1 MIDKCIHT
9 KITSN
14 DMLLCR
20 NMRNICFCIR
30 ESTNI
35 LYFRNYRYLKVFI
48 KLNTLLL
55 WFSFWF
61 YSRFFYVCI
70 REKVL
75 LWILSISISIRR
87 FFNIR
92 LDATR
97 NIIDM
102 NVPDCVV
109 PVCILNKYSV
119 SQQRISPSSTK
130 WWSQMLI
137 YQKFYFSYESI
148 FDIMSMMI

>member
-1 MIDKCIHT
+1 MTCYYVE
-9 KITSN
+9 
-14 DMLLCR
+14 
-20 NMRNICFCIR
+20 ICVTFFSVLENQQIFCIF
-30 ESTNI
+30 EI
-35 LYFRNYRYLKVFI
+35 WIEVKFFI
-48 KLNTLLL
+48 ILNTLLL

-109 PVCILNKYSV
+109 PVCILNNYCV
-119 SQQRISPSSTK
+119 SQQKMYLSSK
-130 WWSQMLI
+130 NMVSNVDLP
-137 YQKFYFSYESI
+137 KFYFSYESI